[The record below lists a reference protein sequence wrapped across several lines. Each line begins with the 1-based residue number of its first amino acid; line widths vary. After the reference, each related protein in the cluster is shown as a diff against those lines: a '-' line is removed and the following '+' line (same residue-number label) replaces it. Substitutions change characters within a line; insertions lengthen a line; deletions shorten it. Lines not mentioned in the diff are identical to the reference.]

1 MPAFVVD
8 TNILI
13 SYALSVH
20 STPGQAVQKAFRQGM
35 VVYSAAT
42 LQELIAK
49 LALPKFDRYVS
60 TKNRAAFIQRF
71 ALQAQQI
78 EPTLEVRACRDPKD
92 DMFLS
97 LAVASQ
103 ATYLISGDK
112 DLLDMKV
119 FQSIPIV
126 TAKAFLDL

>member
-20 STPGQAVQKAFRQGM
+20 STPGQAVQKAFRQGR

-42 LQELIAK
+42 LQELIVK
-49 LALPKFDRYVS
+49 LAFPKFDRYVS

-71 ALQAQQI
+71 ALQAQQS